1 MKHKISRIQHVPTK
15 DSELTGATSAV
26 VWILHQQAA
35 SQGGGRVVQFSTVR
49 LTEHQ
54 AKVPIAFVAHNR
66 DPPTEEEKQRRAEE
80 LDGEEE
86 F

>member
-1 MKHKISRIQHVPTK
+1 M
-15 DSELTGATSAV
+15 
-26 VWILHQQAA
+26 
-35 SQGGGRVVQFSTVR
+35 QFSTVR

-54 AKVPIAFVAHNR
+54 AKVPIAFVAHNC

-86 F
+86 EEEF